1 MDKRRFTTAVG
12 KYLINPIVKAAIT
25 LRLAPLGYAILKT
38 TGRKA
43 GCADRPR
50 SEMGSTATP
59 SGWSPSTV
67 AARPTCATSK
77 PTPRVRVK
85 VRGTWRSGTA
95 HILPHDDPRQRLRKI
110 GLRFN
115 GAVVQIMGTDLL
127 TIRID
132 LDP

>member
-12 KYLINPIVKAAIT
+12 KYLISPIVKAAIT

-85 VRGTWRSGTA
+85 VRGTWHAGTVHALSHDHPGSPAVDRSA
-95 HILPHDDPRQRLRKI
+95 RQRCCRADYGHRTAL
-110 GLRFN
+110 
-115 GAVVQIMGTDLL
+115 D
-127 TIRID
+127 RID